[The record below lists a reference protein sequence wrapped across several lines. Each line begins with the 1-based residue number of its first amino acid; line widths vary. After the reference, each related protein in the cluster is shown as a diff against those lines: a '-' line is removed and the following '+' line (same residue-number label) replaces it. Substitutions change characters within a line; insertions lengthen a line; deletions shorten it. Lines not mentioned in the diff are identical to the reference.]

1 MVGLAFYDSGAR
13 SMYSTQPITKLADIA
28 HRKIRVQQSDLFVAM
43 VTALGANATPM
54 PYGEV
59 YTALKTGIID
69 AAENNYPSYESSR
82 HFEAA
87 PFYSLTE
94 HSMAPEVLVFSKR
107 IWDRLDAEDQAMVR
121 QAAKDSVPHMR
132 KLWDEREAKSRQ
144 IVEAG
149 GAKINEIEDRQAW
162 AEAMKPVYE
171 QFANTP
177 ELQSLVQRVQAG
189 QSQ

>member
-1 MVGLAFYDSGAR
+1 
-13 SMYSTQPITKLADIA
+13 
-28 HRKIRVQQSDLFVAM
+28 
-43 VTALGANATPM
+43 
-54 PYGEV
+54 
-59 YTALKTGIID
+59 
-69 AAENNYPSYESSR
+69 
-82 HFEAA
+82 
-87 PFYSLTE
+87 
-94 HSMAPEVLVFSKR
+94 
-107 IWDRLDAEDQAMVR
+107 MVR